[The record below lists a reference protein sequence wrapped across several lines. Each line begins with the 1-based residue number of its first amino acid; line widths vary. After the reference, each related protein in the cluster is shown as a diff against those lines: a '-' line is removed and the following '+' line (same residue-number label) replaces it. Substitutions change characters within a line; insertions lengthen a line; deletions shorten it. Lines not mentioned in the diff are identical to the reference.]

1 MAIFLRSVCAA
12 ALLLAT
18 VPAFAAA
25 PTPDCSAGAIA
36 ATPVAGTVKG
46 HKFTPKTI
54 EVHITHD
61 GMEMDGAKFDRYE
74 LSIIADGIFNA
85 LTVNMLVPLGK
96 KPDGRVFRSL
106 PIDSIGGQ
114 PAAAPGLPE
123 IQGWDLQLEEA
134 DVDTSFTQDTAA
146 IRVEWGTAKG
156 AVLPGKIHFCSAGS
170 DSDIAGSFDATLR

>member
-1 MAIFLRSVCAA
+1 MVFVARRVAVAIC
-12 ALLLAT
+12 LAT
-18 VPAFAAA
+18 MATPALAA
-25 PTPDCSAGAIA
+25 PAPDCSVGAIT
-36 ATPVAGTVKG
+36 ATPVGGMVKG
-46 HKFTPKTI
+46 HKFSPKTI

-74 LSIIADGIFNA
+74 LSIMADGIFNA

-96 KPDGRVFRSL
+96 KPDGRVFRAL

-146 IRVEWGTAKG
+146 IRVEWGTG
-156 AVLPGKIHFCSAGS
+156 QGGVLPGKIHFCSTAS
-170 DSDIAGSFDATLR
+170 DTDIAGSFSATLR